1 MTTITKAE
9 LKLFNQLNQSDTIT
23 NLKLKVDFP
32 YKDIYNEVLPLLDD
46 CVTHR
51 TNDNG
56 DHQIHFGWK
65 GLVLRGHHWYR
76 TGDWQEGDPK
86 YHRWTELAD
95 MLDVTTEYFK
105 SFPVHTK
112 ERIRFMLV
120 EPGGTIAEHYD
131 MEYPRLFSA
140 INFCLTYPK
149 GCEFYMDNK
158 LVPWQ
163 PGDARAM
170 NLYFKHKCFNKSKER
185 RLMMILHAKGLR
197 TDERFMKL
205 VLNSYEEQK

>member
-95 MLDVTTEYFK
+95 
-105 SFPVHTK
+105 
-112 ERIRFMLV
+112 
-120 EPGGTIAEHYD
+120 
-131 MEYPRLFSA
+131 
-140 INFCLTYPK
+140 IN
-149 GCEFYMDNK
+149 
-158 LVPWQ
+158 
-163 PGDARAM
+163 DAREKLAAAGTTSAALAYGGDTPSVTANTESWNGSSWTEVS
-170 NLYFKHKCFNKSKER
+170 NLNTARKDLS
-185 RLMMILHAKGLR
+185 
-197 TDERFMKL
+197 
-205 VLNSYEEQK
+205 